1 MEEILKYFDWVALI
15 MASVSSA
22 LALAVIN
29 QTQGGQKLHNAVI
42 APIVSVVF
50 TVLLIDWT
58 GFLSH
63 WQSSI
68 FQGIL
73 TVMVATL
80 FSVTKGQEITDTFIG
95 FIADKSGIKKKDES
109 GQS

>member
-1 MEEILKYFDWVALI
+1 MEEILKYFDWVSLI

-29 QTQGGQKLHNAVI
+29 QTQGGQKVHNAII
-42 APIVSVVF
+42 APVASVIF

-58 GFLSH
+58 GFAQH
-63 WQSSI
+63 WQSLI

-80 FSVTKGQEITDTFIG
+80 FSVTKGQETTDTLIG
-95 FIADKSGIKKKDES
+95 FISVIK
-109 GQS
+109 